1 MIAQIAKAVF
11 SDFPPGFYFVVA
23 MTGIILILAANT
35 AFNGF
40 PVLGSILAK
49 DGFAPRQLGSRGDR
63 LAYSNGILF
72 LAGFA
77 IVLIV
82 AFDAEPTRLIQLYI
96 VGVFVSFNL
105 SQLGHDPALD
115 APPEDRDGPRRPAPD
130 VPLPGD
136 QHLRPGDDRARC
148 SWSCCSP
155 SSSPAPGSRSWRWS
169 SST

>member
-1 MIAQIAKAVF
+1 MGLRFVDPHHLEQLKQADGSPLPAGYDQHTVIAQIAKAVF

-40 PVLGSILAK
+40 PVLGSILAR

-72 LAGFA
+72 LAGLA
-77 IVLIV
+77 MVLIL

-96 VGVFVSFNL
+96 VGVFVAFNL
-105 SQLGHDPALD
+105 SQLGMVLHWT
-115 APPEDRDGPRRPAPD
+115 R
-130 VPLPGD
+130 
-136 QHLRPGDDRARC
+136 HLRTESDSATRRRMIR
-148 SWSCCSP
+148 
-155 SSSPAPGSRSWRWS
+155 SRVINAFGLA
-169 SST
+169 